1 MKKFKNLVIGGIQQ
15 KVFNLVLV
23 TILLLIATYTAVI
36 VYQSNS
42 LKKLTAE
49 TNLRQKEAI
58 AEISEATMDAV
69 VADSLTSKAE
79 MAAMLADDLFVR
91 LSSTVQILADNA
103 ENLLQTPEL
112 YSARPF
118 ALPDASMEGKIS
130 LQLVGETNRMPE
142 DPAVLEKLSLLANLS
157 DVMTALYRN
166 AGTSSVYIAVPEGY
180 MLCVDDKS
188 DARIDEQGN
197 VLTIPIRER
206 PWYLGAAQSDSI
218 FFTDVLKDT
227 FTGEIGITC
236 TIPIRQDGRLIAVA
250 AADLFL
256 DQMEEAVSNSGD
268 VVHYTCII
276 NNQGHVVFSPQ
287 NQGTLRARTAEEAV
301 DLRSS
306 EQADLAAFVRDALN
320 GATGVRELDLDGDRV
335 YLAGAPVKTLGWAVV
350 SVVDKAATERPTIM
364 MQEQFDST
372 LNEAATIYNKNLDR
386 SKQTIIVLILVILI
400 MGLTAG
406 DRLSRRIVR
415 PLEHMTNRV
424 RSLGG
429 KNLQFQMEEEYRTGD
444 EIEVLAESF
453 SALSAK
459 TLQYV
464 DQVKRVTA
472 EKERIGAELTMANA
486 IQRSQLPRL
495 FPPFPNRHEFN
506 LFATM
511 KPAKEVGGDFYDYFL
526 IDEDHLGLV
535 IADVSGKGIPA
546 ALFMMVAMDQIRHAA
561 MGEKSPEKAL
571 QLVNAQLCS
580 RNAEEMFVTAW
591 LGILEL
597 STGRL
602 ETANAGHEYPAIKH
616 ADGSFTLL
624 KGKHGL
630 VLGAMDSV
638 RYTKVGIDLE
648 PGAKLFVYTDG
659 LTEATSAENL
669 LFGTERMTEALRRGE
684 NGSPEQIMETVADAV
699 DRFVGSAPQFDDL
712 TMLCVRYNG
721 PAAPAPA
728 GQL

>member
-23 TILLLIATYTAVI
+23 TILLLIAAYTAVI
-36 VYQSNS
+36 VYQSSS

-58 AEISEATMDAV
+58 AEISETTMDAV

-180 MLCVDDKS
+180 MLCVDDKA

-287 NQGTLRARTAEEAV
+287 NQGTLRTRTAEEAV

-320 GATGVRELDLDGDRV
+320 GVTGVRELDLDGDRV

-386 SKQTIIVLILVILI
+386 SKQTIIVLILLILI

-511 KPAKEVGGDFYDYFL
+511 KPAKEVGGDFYDFFMV
-526 IDEDHLGLV
+526 DNDHVALV
-535 IADVSGKGIPA
+535 MADVSGKGVPA
-546 ALFMMVAMDQIRHAA
+546 ALFMMVTRMLIKSRLQS
-561 MGEKSPEKAL
+561 GESVAEAL
-571 QLVNAQLCS
+571 TNVNRQLCE
-580 RNAEEMFVTAW
+580 NNELGYFVTVW
-591 LGILEL
+591 LAVLEI
-597 STGRL
+597 STGKGV
-602 ETANAGHEYPAIKH
+602 AVNAGHEHPVLRRS
-616 ADGSFTLL
+616 DG
-624 KGKHGL
+624 KYEL
-630 VLGAMDSV
+630 VLYRHSLAVAAMDGV
-638 RYTKVGIDLE
+638 RFRQHEFQLC
-648 PGAKLFVYTDG
+648 PGDSFFVYTDG
-659 LTEATSAENL
+659 VTEATNGEHE
-669 LFGTERMTEALRRGE
+669 LFGTDRMLEALNKEPDAEPDQLLKNVMDDIHRFMDGE
-684 NGSPEQIMETVADAV
+684 D
-699 DRFVGSAPQFDDL
+699 QFDDI
-712 TMLCVRYNG
+712 TMMCLKYNG
-721 PAAPAPA
+721 PVE
-728 GQL
+728 

>member
-23 TILLLIATYTAVI
+23 TILLLVAAYTAVI
-36 VYQSNS
+36 VYQSGS

-58 AEISEATMDAV
+58 AEISETTMDAV

-157 DVMTALYRN
+157 DLMTALYRN

-180 MLCVDDKS
+180 MLCVDDKA

-236 TIPIRQDGRLIAVA
+236 TIPIRQNGRLIAVA

-320 GATGVRELDLDGDRV
+320 GVTGVRELDLDGDRV

-386 SKQTIIVLILVILI
+386 SKQTIIVLILLILI

-511 KPAKEVGGDFYDYFL
+511 KPAKEVGGDFYDFFMV
-526 IDEDHLGLV
+526 DNDHVALV
-535 IADVSGKGIPA
+535 MADVSGKGVPA
-546 ALFMMVAMDQIRHAA
+546 ALFMMVTRMLIKSRLQS
-561 MGEKSPEKAL
+561 GESVAEAL
-571 QLVNAQLCS
+571 TNVNRQLCE
-580 RNAEEMFVTAW
+580 NNELGYFVTVW
-591 LGILEL
+591 LAVLEI
-597 STGRL
+597 STGKGV
-602 ETANAGHEYPAIKH
+602 AVNAGHEHPVLRRS
-616 ADGSFTLL
+616 DG
-624 KGKHGL
+624 KYEL
-630 VLGAMDSV
+630 VLYRHSLAVAAMDGV
-638 RYTKVGIDLE
+638 RFKQHEFQLC
-648 PGAKLFVYTDG
+648 PGDSFFVYTDG
-659 LTEATSAENL
+659 VTEATNGEHE
-669 LFGTERMTEALRRGE
+669 LFGTDRMLEALNKEPDAEPDQLLKNVMDDIHRFMDGE
-684 NGSPEQIMETVADAV
+684 D
-699 DRFVGSAPQFDDL
+699 QFDDI
-712 TMLCVRYNG
+712 TMMCLKYNG
-721 PAAPAPA
+721 PVE
-728 GQL
+728 

>member
-23 TILLLIATYTAVI
+23 TILLLIAAYTAVI
-36 VYQSNS
+36 VYQTNS

-49 TNLRQKEAI
+49 TNQRQKEAI
-58 AEISEATMDAV
+58 AEISETTMDAI

-180 MLCVDDKS
+180 MLCVDDKA

-386 SKQTIIVLILVILI
+386 SKQTIIVLILLILI

-511 KPAKEVGGDFYDYFL
+511 KPAKEVGGDFYDFFMV
-526 IDEDHLGLV
+526 DNDHVALV
-535 IADVSGKGIPA
+535 MADVSGKGVPA
-546 ALFMMVAMDQIRHAA
+546 ALFMMVTRMLIKSRLQS
-561 MGEKSPEKAL
+561 GESVAEAL
-571 QLVNAQLCS
+571 TNVNRQLCE
-580 RNAEEMFVTAW
+580 NNELGYFVTVW
-591 LGILEL
+591 LAVLEI
-597 STGRL
+597 STGKGV
-602 ETANAGHEYPAIKH
+602 AVNAGHEHPVLRRS
-616 ADGSFTLL
+616 DG
-624 KGKHGL
+624 KYEL
-630 VLGAMDSV
+630 VLYRHSLAVAAMDGV
-638 RYTKVGIDLE
+638 RFRQHEFQLC
-648 PGAKLFVYTDG
+648 PGDSFFVYTDG
-659 LTEATSAENL
+659 VTEATNGEHE
-669 LFGTERMTEALRRGE
+669 LFGTDRMLEALNKEPDAEPDQLLKNVMDDIHRFMDGE
-684 NGSPEQIMETVADAV
+684 D
-699 DRFVGSAPQFDDL
+699 QFDDI
-712 TMLCVRYNG
+712 TMMCLKYNG
-721 PAAPAPA
+721 PVE
-728 GQL
+728 

>member
-23 TILLLIATYTAVI
+23 TILLLVAAYTAVI
-36 VYQSNS
+36 VYQSGS

-49 TNLRQKEAI
+49 TNQRQKEAI
-58 AEISEATMDAV
+58 AEISETTMDAV

-91 LSSTVQILADNA
+91 LSSTVQILADSA
-103 ENLLQTPEL
+103 EMLLETPEL

-118 ALPDASMEGKIS
+118 ALPDASMEEKIS

-157 DVMTALYRN
+157 DLMTALYRN
-166 AGTSSVYIAVPEGY
+166 AGTGSVYIAVPEGY

-188 DARIDEQGN
+188 DARIDDQGN

-320 GATGVRELDLDGDRV
+320 GVTGVRELDLDGDRV

-386 SKQTIIVLILVILI
+386 SKQTIIVLILLILI

-453 SALSAK
+453 SALSEK

-511 KPAKEVGGDFYDYFL
+511 KPAKEVGGDFYDFFMV
-526 IDEDHLGLV
+526 DNDHVALV
-535 IADVSGKGIPA
+535 MADVSGKGVPA
-546 ALFMMVAMDQIRHAA
+546 ALFMMVTRMLIKSRLQS
-561 MGEKSPEKAL
+561 GESVAEAL
-571 QLVNAQLCS
+571 TNVNRQLCE
-580 RNAEEMFVTAW
+580 NNELGYFVTVW
-591 LGILEL
+591 LAVLEI
-597 STGRL
+597 STGKGV
-602 ETANAGHEYPAIKH
+602 AVNAGHEHPVLRRS
-616 ADGSFTLL
+616 DG
-624 KGKHGL
+624 KYEL
-630 VLGAMDSV
+630 VLYRHSLAVAAMDGV
-638 RYTKVGIDLE
+638 RFRQHEFQLC
-648 PGAKLFVYTDG
+648 PGDSFFVYTDG
-659 LTEATSAENL
+659 VTEATNGEHE
-669 LFGTERMTEALRRGE
+669 LFGTDRMLKALNKEPDAEPDQLLKNVMDDIHRFMDGE
-684 NGSPEQIMETVADAV
+684 D
-699 DRFVGSAPQFDDL
+699 QFDDI
-712 TMLCVRYNG
+712 TMMCLKYNG
-721 PAAPAPA
+721 PVE
-728 GQL
+728 

>member
-23 TILLLIATYTAVI
+23 TILLLIAAYTAVI
-36 VYQSNS
+36 VYQSSS

-58 AEISEATMDAV
+58 AEISETTMDAV

-180 MLCVDDKS
+180 MLCVDDKA

-320 GATGVRELDLDGDRV
+320 GVTGVRELDLDGDRV

-386 SKQTIIVLILVILI
+386 SKQTIIVLILLILI

-511 KPAKEVGGDFYDYFL
+511 KPAKEVGGDFYDFFMV
-526 IDEDHLGLV
+526 DNDHVALV
-535 IADVSGKGIPA
+535 MADVSGKGVPA
-546 ALFMMVAMDQIRHAA
+546 ALFMMVTRMLIKSRLQS
-561 MGEKSPEKAL
+561 GESVAEAL
-571 QLVNAQLCS
+571 TNVNRQLCE
-580 RNAEEMFVTAW
+580 NNELGYFVTVW
-591 LGILEL
+591 LAVLEI
-597 STGRL
+597 STGKGV
-602 ETANAGHEYPAIKH
+602 AVNAGHEHPVLRRS
-616 ADGSFTLL
+616 DG
-624 KGKHGL
+624 KYEL
-630 VLGAMDSV
+630 VLYRHSLAVAAMDGV
-638 RYTKVGIDLE
+638 RFRQHEFQLF
-648 PGAKLFVYTDG
+648 PGDSFFVYTDG
-659 LTEATSAENL
+659 VTEATNGEHE
-669 LFGTERMTEALRRGE
+669 LFGTDRMLEALNKEPDAEPDQLLKNVMDDIHRFMDGE
-684 NGSPEQIMETVADAV
+684 D
-699 DRFVGSAPQFDDL
+699 QFDDI
-712 TMLCVRYNG
+712 TMMCLKYNG
-721 PAAPAPA
+721 PVE
-728 GQL
+728 

>member
-23 TILLLIATYTAVI
+23 TIFLLIAAYTTVI
-36 VYQSNS
+36 VYQTNS

-58 AEISEATMDAV
+58 AEISETTMDAI

-180 MLCVDDKS
+180 MLCVDDKA

-320 GATGVRELDLDGDRV
+320 GVTGVRELDLDGDRV

-386 SKQTIIVLILVILI
+386 SKQTIIVLILLILI

-511 KPAKEVGGDFYDYFL
+511 KPAKEVGGDFYDFFMV
-526 IDEDHLGLV
+526 DNDHVALV
-535 IADVSGKGIPA
+535 MADVSGKGVPA
-546 ALFMMVAMDQIRHAA
+546 ALFMMVTRMLIKSRLQS
-561 MGEKSPEKAL
+561 GESVAEAL
-571 QLVNAQLCS
+571 TNVNRQLCE
-580 RNAEEMFVTAW
+580 NNELGYFVTVW
-591 LGILEL
+591 LAVLEI
-597 STGRL
+597 STGKGV
-602 ETANAGHEYPAIKH
+602 AVNAGHEHPVLRRS
-616 ADGSFTLL
+616 DG
-624 KGKHGL
+624 KYEL
-630 VLGAMDSV
+630 VLYRHSLAVAAMDGV
-638 RYTKVGIDLE
+638 RFRQHEFQLC
-648 PGAKLFVYTDG
+648 PGDSFFVYTDG
-659 LTEATSAENL
+659 VTEATNGEHE
-669 LFGTERMTEALRRGE
+669 LFGTDRMLEALNKEPDAEPDQLLKNVMDDIHRFMDGE
-684 NGSPEQIMETVADAV
+684 D
-699 DRFVGSAPQFDDL
+699 QFDDI
-712 TMLCVRYNG
+712 TMMCLKYNG
-721 PAAPAPA
+721 PVE
-728 GQL
+728 

>member
-23 TILLLIATYTAVI
+23 TILLLVAAYTAVI
-36 VYQSNS
+36 VYQSSS

-58 AEISEATMDAV
+58 AEISETTMDAV

-180 MLCVDDKS
+180 MLCVDDKA

-320 GATGVRELDLDGDRV
+320 GVTGVRELDLDGDRV

-386 SKQTIIVLILVILI
+386 SKQTIIVLILLILI

-429 KNLQFQMEEEYRTGD
+429 KNLQFRMEEEYRTGD

-511 KPAKEVGGDFYDYFL
+511 KPAKEVGGDFYDFFMV
-526 IDEDHLGLV
+526 DNDHVALV
-535 IADVSGKGIPA
+535 MADVSGKGVPA
-546 ALFMMVAMDQIRHAA
+546 ALFMMVTRMLIKSRLQS
-561 MGEKSPEKAL
+561 GESVAEAL
-571 QLVNAQLCS
+571 TNVNRQLCE
-580 RNAEEMFVTAW
+580 NNELGYFVTVW
-591 LGILEL
+591 LAVLEI
-597 STGRL
+597 STGKGV
-602 ETANAGHEYPAIKH
+602 AVNAGHEHPVLRRS
-616 ADGSFTLL
+616 DG
-624 KGKHGL
+624 KYEL
-630 VLGAMDSV
+630 VLYRHSLAVAAMDGV
-638 RYTKVGIDLE
+638 RFRQHEFQLC
-648 PGAKLFVYTDG
+648 PGDSFFVYTDG
-659 LTEATSAENL
+659 VTEATNGEHE
-669 LFGTERMTEALRRGE
+669 LFGTDRMLEALNKEPDAEPDQLLKNVMDDIHRFMDGE
-684 NGSPEQIMETVADAV
+684 D
-699 DRFVGSAPQFDDL
+699 QFDDI
-712 TMLCVRYNG
+712 TMMCLKYNG
-721 PAAPAPA
+721 PVE
-728 GQL
+728 

>member
-1 MKKFKNLVIGGIQQ
+1 MKKFKNLVGGGMQQ

-23 TILLLIATYTAVI
+23 TILLLIAAYTAVI
-36 VYQSNS
+36 VYQSSS

-58 AEISEATMDAV
+58 AEISETTMDAV

-180 MLCVDDKS
+180 MLCVDDKA

-320 GATGVRELDLDGDRV
+320 GVTGVRELDLDGDRV

-386 SKQTIIVLILVILI
+386 SKQTIIVLILLILI

-464 DQVKRVTA
+464 GQVKRVTA

-511 KPAKEVGGDFYDYFL
+511 KPAKEVGGDFYDFFMV
-526 IDEDHLGLV
+526 DNDHVALV
-535 IADVSGKGIPA
+535 MADVSGKGVPA
-546 ALFMMVAMDQIRHAA
+546 ALFMMVTRMLIKSRLQS
-561 MGEKSPEKAL
+561 GESVAEAL
-571 QLVNAQLCS
+571 TNVNRQLCE
-580 RNAEEMFVTAW
+580 NNELGYFVTVW
-591 LGILEL
+591 LAVLEI
-597 STGRL
+597 STGKGV
-602 ETANAGHEYPAIKH
+602 AVNAGHEHPVLRRS
-616 ADGSFTLL
+616 DG
-624 KGKHGL
+624 KYEL
-630 VLGAMDSV
+630 VLYRHSLAVAAMDGV
-638 RYTKVGIDLE
+638 RFRQHEFQLC
-648 PGAKLFVYTDG
+648 PGDSFFVYTDG
-659 LTEATSAENL
+659 VTEATNGEHE
-669 LFGTERMTEALRRGE
+669 LFGTDRMLEALNKEPDAEPDQLLKNVMDDIHRFMDGE
-684 NGSPEQIMETVADAV
+684 D
-699 DRFVGSAPQFDDL
+699 QFDDI
-712 TMLCVRYNG
+712 TMMCLKYNG
-721 PAAPAPA
+721 PVE
-728 GQL
+728 

>member
-23 TILLLIATYTAVI
+23 TILLLIAAYTAVI
-36 VYQSNS
+36 VYQSSS

-58 AEISEATMDAV
+58 AEISETTMDAV

-180 MLCVDDKS
+180 MLCVDDKA

-276 NNQGHVVFSPQ
+276 NNPGHVVFSPQ

-320 GATGVRELDLDGDRV
+320 GVTGVRELDLDGDRV

-386 SKQTIIVLILVILI
+386 SKQTIIVLILLILI

-429 KNLQFQMEEEYRTGD
+429 KNLQFRMEEEYRTGD

-511 KPAKEVGGDFYDYFL
+511 KPAKEVGGDFYDFFMV
-526 IDEDHLGLV
+526 DNDHVALV
-535 IADVSGKGIPA
+535 MADVSGKGVPA
-546 ALFMMVAMDQIRHAA
+546 ALFMMVTRMLIKSRLQS
-561 MGEKSPEKAL
+561 GESVAEAL
-571 QLVNAQLCS
+571 TNVNRQLCE
-580 RNAEEMFVTAW
+580 NNELGYFVTVW
-591 LGILEL
+591 LAVLEI
-597 STGRL
+597 STGKGV
-602 ETANAGHEYPAIKH
+602 AVNAGHEHPVLRRS
-616 ADGSFTLL
+616 DG
-624 KGKHGL
+624 KYEL
-630 VLGAMDSV
+630 VLYRHSLAVAAMDGV
-638 RYTKVGIDLE
+638 RFRQHEFQLC
-648 PGAKLFVYTDG
+648 PGDSFFVYTDG
-659 LTEATSAENL
+659 VTEATNGEHE
-669 LFGTERMTEALRRGE
+669 LFGTDRMLEALNKEPDAEPDQLLKNVMDDIHRFMDGE
-684 NGSPEQIMETVADAV
+684 D
-699 DRFVGSAPQFDDL
+699 QFDDI
-712 TMLCVRYNG
+712 TMMCLKYNG
-721 PAAPAPA
+721 PVE
-728 GQL
+728 

>member
-23 TILLLIATYTAVI
+23 TILLLIAAYTAVI
-36 VYQSNS
+36 VYQSSS

-58 AEISEATMDAV
+58 AEISETTMDAV

-180 MLCVDDKS
+180 MLCVDDKA

-386 SKQTIIVLILVILI
+386 SKQTIIVLILLILI

-511 KPAKEVGGDFYDYFL
+511 KPAKEVGGDFYDFFMV
-526 IDEDHLGLV
+526 DNDHVALV
-535 IADVSGKGIPA
+535 MADVSGKGVPA
-546 ALFMMVAMDQIRHAA
+546 ALFMMVTRMLIKSRLQS
-561 MGEKSPEKAL
+561 GESVAEAL
-571 QLVNAQLCS
+571 TNVNRQLCE
-580 RNAEEMFVTAW
+580 NNELGYFVTVW
-591 LGILEL
+591 LAVLEI
-597 STGRL
+597 STGKGV
-602 ETANAGHEYPAIKH
+602 AVNAGHEHPVLRRS
-616 ADGSFTLL
+616 DG
-624 KGKHGL
+624 KYEL
-630 VLGAMDSV
+630 VLYRHSLAVAAMDGV
-638 RYTKVGIDLE
+638 RFRQHEFQLC
-648 PGAKLFVYTDG
+648 PGDSFFVYTDG
-659 LTEATSAENL
+659 VTEATNGEHE
-669 LFGTERMTEALRRGE
+669 LFGTDRMLEALNKEPDAEPDQLLKNVMDDIHRFMDGE
-684 NGSPEQIMETVADAV
+684 D
-699 DRFVGSAPQFDDL
+699 QFDDI
-712 TMLCVRYNG
+712 TMMCLKYNG
-721 PAAPAPA
+721 PVE
-728 GQL
+728 

>member
-23 TILLLIATYTAVI
+23 TILLLVAAYTAVI
-36 VYQSNS
+36 VYQSSS

-58 AEISEATMDAV
+58 AEISETTMDAV

-180 MLCVDDKS
+180 MLCVDDKA
-188 DARIDEQGN
+188 DARIDDQGN

-320 GATGVRELDLDGDRV
+320 GVTGVRELDLDGDRV
-335 YLAGAPVKTLGWAVV
+335 YLAGAPVETLGWAVV

-386 SKQTIIVLILVILI
+386 SKQTIIILILVILI

-429 KNLQFQMEEEYRTGD
+429 KNLQFRMEEEYRTGD

-511 KPAKEVGGDFYDYFL
+511 KPAKEVGGDFYDFFMV
-526 IDEDHLGLV
+526 DNDHVALV
-535 IADVSGKGIPA
+535 MADVSGQGVPA
-546 ALFMMVAMDQIRHAA
+546 ALFMMVTRMLIKSRLQS
-561 MGEKSPEKAL
+561 GESVAEAL
-571 QLVNAQLCS
+571 TNVNRQLCE
-580 RNAEEMFVTAW
+580 NNELGYFVTVW
-591 LGILEL
+591 LAVLEI
-597 STGRL
+597 STGKGV
-602 ETANAGHEYPAIKH
+602 AVNAGHEHPVLRRS
-616 ADGSFTLL
+616 DGKYELILYRHSLA
-624 KGKHGL
+624 
-630 VLGAMDSV
+630 VAAMDGV
-638 RYTKVGIDLE
+638 RFRQHEFQLC
-648 PGAKLFVYTDG
+648 PGDSFFVYTDG
-659 LTEATSAENL
+659 VTEATNGEHE
-669 LFGTERMTEALRRGE
+669 LFGTDRMLEALNKEPDAEPDQLLKNVMDDIHRFMDGE
-684 NGSPEQIMETVADAV
+684 D
-699 DRFVGSAPQFDDL
+699 QFDDI
-712 TMLCVRYNG
+712 TMMCLKYNG
-721 PAAPAPA
+721 PVE
-728 GQL
+728 

>member
-23 TILLLIATYTAVI
+23 TILLLVAAYTAVI
-36 VYQSNS
+36 VYQSSS

-58 AEISEATMDAV
+58 AEISETTMDAV

-79 MAAMLADDLFVR
+79 MAAMLADDLFVK
-91 LSSTVQILADNA
+91 LASTVQILADNA

-180 MLCVDDKS
+180 MLCVDDKA

-320 GATGVRELDLDGDRV
+320 GVTGVRELDLDGDRV

-386 SKQTIIVLILVILI
+386 SKQTIIVLILLILI

-511 KPAKEVGGDFYDYFL
+511 KPAKEVGGDFYDFFMV
-526 IDEDHLGLV
+526 DNDHVALV
-535 IADVSGKGIPA
+535 MADVSGKGVPA
-546 ALFMMVAMDQIRHAA
+546 ALFMMVTRMLIKSRLQS
-561 MGEKSPEKAL
+561 GESVAEAL
-571 QLVNAQLCS
+571 TNVNRQLCE
-580 RNAEEMFVTAW
+580 NNELGYFVTVW
-591 LGILEL
+591 LAVLEI
-597 STGRL
+597 STGKGV
-602 ETANAGHEYPAIKH
+602 AVNAGHEHPVLRRS
-616 ADGSFTLL
+616 DG
-624 KGKHGL
+624 KYEL
-630 VLGAMDSV
+630 VLYRHSLAVAAMDGV
-638 RYTKVGIDLE
+638 RFRQHEFQLC
-648 PGAKLFVYTDG
+648 PGDSFFVYTDG
-659 LTEATSAENL
+659 VTEATNGEHE
-669 LFGTERMTEALRRGE
+669 LFGTDRMLEALNKEPDAEPDQLLKNVMDDIHRFMDGE
-684 NGSPEQIMETVADAV
+684 D
-699 DRFVGSAPQFDDL
+699 QFDDI
-712 TMLCVRYNG
+712 TMMCLKYNG
-721 PAAPAPA
+721 PVE
-728 GQL
+728 

>member
-23 TILLLIATYTAVI
+23 TILLLVAAYTAVI
-36 VYQSNS
+36 VYQSGS

-58 AEISEATMDAV
+58 AEISETTMDAI

-188 DARIDEQGN
+188 DSRIDDQGN

-236 TIPIRQDGRLIAVA
+236 TIPIRQDGHLIAVA

-320 GATGVRELDLDGDRV
+320 GVTGVRELDLDGDRV

-386 SKQTIIVLILVILI
+386 SKQTIIVLILLILI

-511 KPAKEVGGDFYDYFL
+511 KPAKEVGGDFYDFFMV
-526 IDEDHLGLV
+526 DNDHVALV
-535 IADVSGKGIPA
+535 MADVSGKGVPA
-546 ALFMMVAMDQIRHAA
+546 ALFMMVTRMLIKSRLQS
-561 MGEKSPEKAL
+561 GESVAEAL
-571 QLVNAQLCS
+571 TNVNRQLCE
-580 RNAEEMFVTAW
+580 NNELGYFVTVW
-591 LGILEL
+591 LAVLEI
-597 STGRL
+597 STGKGV
-602 ETANAGHEYPAIKH
+602 AVNAGHEHPVLRRS
-616 ADGSFTLL
+616 G
-624 KGKHGL
+624 GKYELILYRHSL
-630 VLGAMDSV
+630 AVAAMDGV
-638 RYTKVGIDLE
+638 RFRQHEFQLC
-648 PGAKLFVYTDG
+648 PGDSFFVYTDG
-659 LTEATSAENL
+659 VTEATNGEHE
-669 LFGTERMTEALRRGE
+669 LFGTDRMLEALNKEPDAEPDQLLKNVMDDIHRFMDGE
-684 NGSPEQIMETVADAV
+684 D
-699 DRFVGSAPQFDDL
+699 QFDDI
-712 TMLCVRYNG
+712 TMMCLKYNG
-721 PAAPAPA
+721 PVE
-728 GQL
+728 

>member
-23 TILLLIATYTAVI
+23 TILLLVAAYTAVI
-36 VYQSNS
+36 VYQSGS

-49 TNLRQKEAI
+49 TNQRQKEAI
-58 AEISEATMDAV
+58 AEISETTMDAV

-180 MLCVDDKS
+180 MLCVDDKA

-320 GATGVRELDLDGDRV
+320 GVTGVRELDLDGDRV

-386 SKQTIIVLILVILI
+386 SKQTIIVLILLILI

-511 KPAKEVGGDFYDYFL
+511 KPAKEVGGDFYDFFMV
-526 IDEDHLGLV
+526 DNDHVALV
-535 IADVSGKGIPA
+535 MADVSGKGVPA
-546 ALFMMVAMDQIRHAA
+546 ALFMMVTRMLIKSRLQS
-561 MGEKSPEKAL
+561 GESPSEAL
-571 QLVNAQLCS
+571 TNVNRQLCE
-580 RNAEEMFVTAW
+580 NNELGYFVTVW
-591 LGILEL
+591 LAVLEI
-597 STGRL
+597 STGKGV
-602 ETANAGHEYPAIKH
+602 AVNAGHEHPVLRRS
-616 ADGSFTLL
+616 DG
-624 KGKHGL
+624 KYEL
-630 VLGAMDSV
+630 VLYRHSLAVAAMDGV
-638 RYTKVGIDLE
+638 RFRQHEFQLC
-648 PGAKLFVYTDG
+648 PGDSFFVYTDG
-659 LTEATSAENL
+659 VTEATNGEHE
-669 LFGTERMTEALRRGE
+669 LFGTDRMLEALNKEPDAEPDQLLKNVMDDIHRFMDGE
-684 NGSPEQIMETVADAV
+684 D
-699 DRFVGSAPQFDDL
+699 QFDDI
-712 TMLCVRYNG
+712 TMMCLKYNG
-721 PAAPAPA
+721 PVE
-728 GQL
+728 

>member
-23 TILLLIATYTAVI
+23 TIFLLIAAYTTVI
-36 VYQSNS
+36 VYQTNS

-58 AEISEATMDAV
+58 AEISETTMDAI

-118 ALPDASMEGKIS
+118 ALPDASMEEKIS

-157 DVMTALYRN
+157 DMMTALYRN

-180 MLCVDDKS
+180 MLCVDDKA

-218 FFTDVLKDT
+218 LFTDVLKDT

-287 NQGTLRARTAEEAV
+287 NQGTLSARTAEEAV

-306 EQADLAAFVRDALN
+306 EQGDLAAFVRDALN

-386 SKQTIIVLILVILI
+386 SKQTIIVLILLILI

-429 KNLQFQMEEEYRTGD
+429 KNLQFRMEEEYRTGD

-453 SALSAK
+453 AALSAK

-511 KPAKEVGGDFYDYFL
+511 KPAKEVGGDFYDFFMV
-526 IDEDHLGLV
+526 DNDHVALV
-535 IADVSGKGIPA
+535 MADVSGKGVPA
-546 ALFMMVAMDQIRHAA
+546 ALFMMVTRMLIKSRLQS
-561 MGEKSPEKAL
+561 GESVAEAL
-571 QLVNAQLCS
+571 TNVNRQLCE
-580 RNAEEMFVTAW
+580 NNELGYFVTVW
-591 LGILEL
+591 LAVLEI
-597 STGRL
+597 STGKGV
-602 ETANAGHEYPAIKH
+602 AVNAGHEHPVLRRS
-616 ADGSFTLL
+616 DG
-624 KGKHGL
+624 KYEL
-630 VLGAMDSV
+630 VLYRHSLAVAAMDGV
-638 RYTKVGIDLE
+638 RFRQHEFQLC
-648 PGAKLFVYTDG
+648 PGDSFFVYTDG
-659 LTEATSAENL
+659 VTEATNGEHE
-669 LFGTERMTEALRRGE
+669 LFGTDRMLEALNKEPDAEPDQLLKNVMDDIHRFMDGE
-684 NGSPEQIMETVADAV
+684 D
-699 DRFVGSAPQFDDL
+699 QFDDI
-712 TMLCVRYNG
+712 TMMCLKYNG
-721 PAAPAPA
+721 PVE
-728 GQL
+728 

>member
-23 TILLLIATYTAVI
+23 TIFLLIAAYTTVI
-36 VYQSNS
+36 VYQTNS

-49 TNLRQKEAI
+49 TNLQQKEAI
-58 AEISEATMDAV
+58 AEISETTMDAI

-188 DARIDEQGN
+188 DSRIDDQGN

-320 GATGVRELDLDGDRV
+320 GVTGVRELDLDGDRV

-386 SKQTIIVLILVILI
+386 SKQTIIVLILLILI

-511 KPAKEVGGDFYDYFL
+511 KPAKEVGGDFYDFFMV
-526 IDEDHLGLV
+526 DNDHVALV
-535 IADVSGKGIPA
+535 MADVSGKGVPA
-546 ALFMMVAMDQIRHAA
+546 ALFMMVTRMLIKSRLQS
-561 MGEKSPEKAL
+561 GESVAEAL
-571 QLVNAQLCS
+571 TNVNRQLCE
-580 RNAEEMFVTAW
+580 NNELGYFVTVW
-591 LGILEL
+591 LAVLEI
-597 STGRL
+597 STGKGV
-602 ETANAGHEYPAIKH
+602 AVNAGHEHPVLRRS
-616 ADGSFTLL
+616 G
-624 KGKHGL
+624 GKYELILYRHSL
-630 VLGAMDSV
+630 AVAAMDGV
-638 RYTKVGIDLE
+638 RFRQHEFQLC
-648 PGAKLFVYTDG
+648 PGDSFFVYTDG
-659 LTEATSAENL
+659 VTEATNGEHE
-669 LFGTERMTEALRRGE
+669 LFGTDRMLEALNKEPDAEPDQLLKNVMDDIHRFMDGE
-684 NGSPEQIMETVADAV
+684 D
-699 DRFVGSAPQFDDL
+699 QFDDI
-712 TMLCVRYNG
+712 TMMCLKYNG
-721 PAAPAPA
+721 PVE
-728 GQL
+728 

>member
-23 TILLLIATYTAVI
+23 TILLLIAAYTAVI
-36 VYQSNS
+36 VYQSSS

-58 AEISEATMDAV
+58 AEISETTMDAV

-180 MLCVDDKS
+180 MLCVDDKA

-320 GATGVRELDLDGDRV
+320 GVTGVRELDLDGDRV

-386 SKQTIIVLILVILI
+386 SKQTIIVLILLILI

-511 KPAKEVGGDFYDYFL
+511 KPAKEVGGDFYDFFMV
-526 IDEDHLGLV
+526 DNDHVALV
-535 IADVSGKGIPA
+535 MADVSGKGVPA
-546 ALFMMVAMDQIRHAA
+546 ALFMMVTRMLIKSRLQS
-561 MGEKSPEKAL
+561 GESVAEAL
-571 QLVNAQLCS
+571 TNVNRQLCE
-580 RNAEEMFVTAW
+580 NNELGYFVTVW
-591 LGILEL
+591 LAVLEI
-597 STGRL
+597 STGKGV
-602 ETANAGHEYPAIKH
+602 AVNAGHEHPVLRRS
-616 ADGSFTLL
+616 DG
-624 KGKHGL
+624 KYEL
-630 VLGAMDSV
+630 VLYRHSLAVAAMDGA
-638 RYTKVGIDLE
+638 RFRQHEFQLC
-648 PGAKLFVYTDG
+648 PGDSFFVYTDG
-659 LTEATSAENL
+659 VTEATNGEHE
-669 LFGTERMTEALRRGE
+669 LFGTDRMLEALNKEPDAEPDQLLKNVMDDIHRFMDGE
-684 NGSPEQIMETVADAV
+684 D
-699 DRFVGSAPQFDDL
+699 QFDDI
-712 TMLCVRYNG
+712 TMMCLKYNG
-721 PAAPAPA
+721 PVE
-728 GQL
+728 

>member
-23 TILLLIATYTAVI
+23 TILLLIAAYTAVI
-36 VYQSNS
+36 VYQSSS
-42 LKKLTAE
+42 LKKLTTE

-58 AEISEATMDAV
+58 AEISETTMDTV

-180 MLCVDDKS
+180 MLCVDDKA

-301 DLRSS
+301 DLRTS

-320 GATGVRELDLDGDRV
+320 GVTGVRELDLDGDRV

-386 SKQTIIVLILVILI
+386 SKQTIIVLILLILI

-511 KPAKEVGGDFYDYFL
+511 KPAKEVGGDFYDFFMV
-526 IDEDHLGLV
+526 DNDHVALV
-535 IADVSGKGIPA
+535 MADVSGKGVPA
-546 ALFMMVAMDQIRHAA
+546 ALFMMVTRMLIKSRLQS
-561 MGEKSPEKAL
+561 GESVAEAL
-571 QLVNAQLCS
+571 TNVNRQLCE
-580 RNAEEMFVTAW
+580 NNELGYFVTVW
-591 LGILEL
+591 LAVLEI
-597 STGRL
+597 STGKGV
-602 ETANAGHEYPAIKH
+602 AVNAGHEHPVLRRS
-616 ADGSFTLL
+616 DG
-624 KGKHGL
+624 KYEL
-630 VLGAMDSV
+630 VLYRHSLAVAAMDGV
-638 RYTKVGIDLE
+638 RFRQHEFQLC
-648 PGAKLFVYTDG
+648 PGDSFFVYTDG
-659 LTEATSAENL
+659 VTEATNGEHE
-669 LFGTERMTEALRRGE
+669 LFGTDRMLEALNKEPDAEPDQLLKNVMDDIHRFMDGE
-684 NGSPEQIMETVADAV
+684 D
-699 DRFVGSAPQFDDL
+699 QFDDI
-712 TMLCVRYNG
+712 TMMCLKYNG
-721 PAAPAPA
+721 PVE
-728 GQL
+728 

>member
-23 TILLLIATYTAVI
+23 TIFLLIAAYTTVI
-36 VYQSNS
+36 VYQTNS

-58 AEISEATMDAV
+58 AEISETTMDAI

-180 MLCVDDKS
+180 MLCVDDKA

-236 TIPIRQDGRLIAVA
+236 TIPIRQNGRLIAVA

-320 GATGVRELDLDGDRV
+320 GVTGVRELDLDGDRV

-386 SKQTIIVLILVILI
+386 SKQTIIVLILLILI

-511 KPAKEVGGDFYDYFL
+511 KPAKEVGGDFYDFFMV
-526 IDEDHLGLV
+526 DNDHVALV
-535 IADVSGKGIPA
+535 MADVSGKGVPA
-546 ALFMMVAMDQIRHAA
+546 ALFMMVTRMLIKSRLQS
-561 MGEKSPEKAL
+561 GESVAEAL
-571 QLVNAQLCS
+571 TNVNRQLCE
-580 RNAEEMFVTAW
+580 NNELGYFVTVW
-591 LGILEL
+591 LAVLEI
-597 STGRL
+597 STGKGV
-602 ETANAGHEYPAIKH
+602 AVNAGHEHPVLRRS
-616 ADGSFTLL
+616 DG
-624 KGKHGL
+624 KYEL
-630 VLGAMDSV
+630 VLYRHSLAVAAMDGV
-638 RYTKVGIDLE
+638 RFRQHEFQLC
-648 PGAKLFVYTDG
+648 PGDSFFVYTDG
-659 LTEATSAENL
+659 VTEATNGEHE
-669 LFGTERMTEALRRGE
+669 LFGTDRMLEALNKEPDAEPDQLLKNVMDDIHRFMDGE
-684 NGSPEQIMETVADAV
+684 D
-699 DRFVGSAPQFDDL
+699 QFDDI
-712 TMLCVRYNG
+712 TMMCLKYNG
-721 PAAPAPA
+721 PVE
-728 GQL
+728 

>member
-23 TILLLIATYTAVI
+23 TILLLVAAYTAVI
-36 VYQSNS
+36 VYQSGS

-49 TNLRQKEAI
+49 TNQRQKEAI
-58 AEISEATMDAV
+58 AEISETTMDAI
-69 VADSLTSKAE
+69 VADSLPSKAE

-91 LSSTVQILADNA
+91 LSSTVKILADSA
-103 ENLLQTPEL
+103 EMLLQTPEL

-157 DVMTALYRN
+157 DLMTALYRN

-188 DARIDEQGN
+188 DARIDDQGN

-287 NQGTLRARTAEEAV
+287 NQGTLSARTAEEAV

-335 YLAGAPVKTLGWAVV
+335 YLAGAPVETLGWAVV

-386 SKQTIIVLILVILI
+386 SKQTIIVLILLILI

-511 KPAKEVGGDFYDYFL
+511 KPAKEVGGDFYDFFMV
-526 IDEDHLGLV
+526 DNDHVALV
-535 IADVSGKGIPA
+535 MADVSGKGVPA
-546 ALFMMVAMDQIRHAA
+546 ALFMMVTRMLIKSRLQS
-561 MGEKSPEKAL
+561 GESVAEAL
-571 QLVNAQLCS
+571 TNVNRQLCE
-580 RNAEEMFVTAW
+580 NNELGYFVTVW
-591 LGILEL
+591 LAVLEI
-597 STGRL
+597 STGKGV
-602 ETANAGHEYPAIKH
+602 AVNAGHEHPVLRRS
-616 ADGSFTLL
+616 G
-624 KGKHGL
+624 GKYELILYRHSL
-630 VLGAMDSV
+630 AVAAMDGV
-638 RYTKVGIDLE
+638 RFRQHEFQLC
-648 PGAKLFVYTDG
+648 PGDSFFVYTDG
-659 LTEATSAENL
+659 VTEATNGEHE
-669 LFGTERMTEALRRGE
+669 LFGTDRMLEALNKEPDAEPDQLLKNVMDDIHRFMDGE
-684 NGSPEQIMETVADAV
+684 D
-699 DRFVGSAPQFDDL
+699 QFDDI
-712 TMLCVRYNG
+712 TMMCLKYNG
-721 PAAPAPA
+721 PVE
-728 GQL
+728 

>member
-23 TILLLIATYTAVI
+23 TILLLVAAYTAVI
-36 VYQSNS
+36 VYQSGS

-49 TNLRQKEAI
+49 TNQRQKEAI
-58 AEISEATMDAV
+58 AEISETTMDAV

-180 MLCVDDKS
+180 MLCVDDKA

-320 GATGVRELDLDGDRV
+320 GVTGVRELDLDGDRV

-386 SKQTIIVLILVILI
+386 SKQTIIVLILLILI

-511 KPAKEVGGDFYDYFL
+511 KPAKEVGGDFYDFFMV
-526 IDEDHLGLV
+526 DNDHVALV
-535 IADVSGKGIPA
+535 MADVSGKGVPA
-546 ALFMMVAMDQIRHAA
+546 ALFMMVTRMLIKSRLQS
-561 MGEKSPEKAL
+561 GESVAEAL
-571 QLVNAQLCS
+571 TNVNRQLCE
-580 RNAEEMFVTAW
+580 NNELGYFVTVW
-591 LGILEL
+591 LAVLEI
-597 STGRL
+597 STGKGV
-602 ETANAGHEYPAIKH
+602 AVNAGHEHPVLRRS
-616 ADGSFTLL
+616 G
-624 KGKHGL
+624 GKYELILYRHSL
-630 VLGAMDSV
+630 AVAAMDGV
-638 RYTKVGIDLE
+638 RFRQHEFQLC
-648 PGAKLFVYTDG
+648 PGDSFFVYTDG
-659 LTEATSAENL
+659 VTEATNGEHE
-669 LFGTERMTEALRRGE
+669 LFGTDRMLEALNKEPDAEPDQLLKNVMDDIHRFMDGE
-684 NGSPEQIMETVADAV
+684 D
-699 DRFVGSAPQFDDL
+699 QFDDI
-712 TMLCVRYNG
+712 TMMCLKYNG
-721 PAAPAPA
+721 PVE
-728 GQL
+728 

>member
-23 TILLLIATYTAVI
+23 TILLLIAAYTTVI

-58 AEISEATMDAV
+58 AEISETTMDAV

-180 MLCVDDKS
+180 MLCVDDKA

-320 GATGVRELDLDGDRV
+320 GVTGVRELDLDGDRV

-386 SKQTIIVLILVILI
+386 SKQTIIVLILLILI

-406 DRLSRRIVR
+406 DRLSRRIIR

-429 KNLQFQMEEEYRTGD
+429 KNLQFQ
-444 EIEVLAESF
+444 
-453 SALSAK
+453 
-459 TLQYV
+459 Q
-464 DQVKRVTA
+464 
-472 EKERIGAELTMANA
+472 
-486 IQRSQLPRL
+486 SQLPRL

-511 KPAKEVGGDFYDYFL
+511 KPAKEVGGDFYDFFMV
-526 IDEDHLGLV
+526 DNDHVALV
-535 IADVSGKGIPA
+535 MADVSGKGVPA
-546 ALFMMVAMDQIRHAA
+546 ALFMMVTRMLIKSRLQS
-561 MGEKSPEKAL
+561 GESVAEAL
-571 QLVNAQLCS
+571 TNVNRQLCE
-580 RNAEEMFVTAW
+580 NNELGYFVTVW
-591 LGILEL
+591 LAVLEI
-597 STGRL
+597 STGKGV
-602 ETANAGHEYPAIKH
+602 AVNAGHEHPVLRRN
-616 ADGSFTLL
+616 G
-624 KGKHGL
+624 GKYELILYRHSL
-630 VLGAMDSV
+630 AVAAMDGV
-638 RYTKVGIDLE
+638 RFKQHEFQLS
-648 PGAKLFVYTDG
+648 PGDSFFVYTDG
-659 LTEATSAENL
+659 VTEATNGEHE
-669 LFGTERMTEALRRGE
+669 LFGTDRMLEALNKEPDAEPDQLLKNVMDDIHRFMDGE
-684 NGSPEQIMETVADAV
+684 D
-699 DRFVGSAPQFDDL
+699 QFDDI
-712 TMLCVRYNG
+712 TMMCLKYNG
-721 PAAPAPA
+721 PVE
-728 GQL
+728 

>member
-23 TILLLIATYTAVI
+23 TILLLIAAYTAVI
-36 VYQSNS
+36 VYQSSS

-58 AEISEATMDAV
+58 AEISETTMDAV

-188 DARIDEQGN
+188 DARIDDQGN

-287 NQGTLRARTAEEAV
+287 NQGTLSARTAEEAV

-306 EQADLAAFVRDALN
+306 EQGDLAAFVRDALN

-386 SKQTIIVLILVILI
+386 SKQTIIVLILLILI

-511 KPAKEVGGDFYDYFL
+511 KPAKEVGGDFYDFFMV
-526 IDEDHLGLV
+526 DNDHVALV
-535 IADVSGKGIPA
+535 MADVSGKGVPA
-546 ALFMMVAMDQIRHAA
+546 ALFMMVTRMLIKSRLQS
-561 MGEKSPEKAL
+561 GESVAEAL
-571 QLVNAQLCS
+571 TNVNRQLCE
-580 RNAEEMFVTAW
+580 NNELGYFVTVW
-591 LGILEL
+591 LAVLEI
-597 STGRL
+597 STGKGV
-602 ETANAGHEYPAIKH
+602 AVNAGHEHPVLRRS
-616 ADGSFTLL
+616 DG
-624 KGKHGL
+624 KYEL
-630 VLGAMDSV
+630 VLYRHSLAVAAMDGV
-638 RYTKVGIDLE
+638 RFRQHEFQLC
-648 PGAKLFVYTDG
+648 PGDSFFVYTDG
-659 LTEATSAENL
+659 VTEATNGEHE
-669 LFGTERMTEALRRGE
+669 LFGTDRMLEALNKEPDAEPDQLLKNVMDDIHRFMDGE
-684 NGSPEQIMETVADAV
+684 D
-699 DRFVGSAPQFDDL
+699 QFDDI
-712 TMLCVRYNG
+712 TMMCLKYNG
-721 PAAPAPA
+721 PVE
-728 GQL
+728 

>member
-23 TILLLIATYTAVI
+23 TILLLIAAYTAVI
-36 VYQSNS
+36 VYQSGS

-49 TNLRQKEAI
+49 TNQRQKEAI
-58 AEISEATMDAV
+58 AEISETTMDAV

-180 MLCVDDKS
+180 MLCVDDKA

-320 GATGVRELDLDGDRV
+320 GVTGVRELDLDGDRV

-386 SKQTIIVLILVILI
+386 SKQTIIVLILLILI

-511 KPAKEVGGDFYDYFL
+511 KPAKEVGGDFYDFFMV
-526 IDEDHLGLV
+526 DNDHVALV
-535 IADVSGKGIPA
+535 MADVSGKGVPA
-546 ALFMMVAMDQIRHAA
+546 ALFMMVTRMLIKSRLQS
-561 MGEKSPEKAL
+561 GESVAEAL
-571 QLVNAQLCS
+571 TNVNRQLCE
-580 RNAEEMFVTAW
+580 NNELGYFVTVW
-591 LGILEL
+591 LAVLEI
-597 STGRL
+597 STGKGV
-602 ETANAGHEYPAIKH
+602 AVNAGHEHPVLRRS
-616 ADGSFTLL
+616 DG
-624 KGKHGL
+624 KYEL
-630 VLGAMDSV
+630 VLYRHSLAVAAMDGV
-638 RYTKVGIDLE
+638 RFRQHEFQLC
-648 PGAKLFVYTDG
+648 PGDSFFVYTDG
-659 LTEATSAENL
+659 VTEATNGEHE
-669 LFGTERMTEALRRGE
+669 LFGTDRMLEALNKEPDAEPDQLLKNVMDDIHRFMDGE
-684 NGSPEQIMETVADAV
+684 D
-699 DRFVGSAPQFDDL
+699 QFDDI
-712 TMLCVRYNG
+712 TMMCLKYNG
-721 PAAPAPA
+721 PVE
-728 GQL
+728 